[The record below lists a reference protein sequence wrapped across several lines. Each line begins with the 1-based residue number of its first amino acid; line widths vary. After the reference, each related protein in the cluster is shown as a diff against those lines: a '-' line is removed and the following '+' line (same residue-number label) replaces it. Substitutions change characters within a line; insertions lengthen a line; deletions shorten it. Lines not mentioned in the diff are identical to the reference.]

1 MGVTLGVP
9 AGTLVGAP
17 GDSISG
23 NSCGGR
29 TAYVSNR
36 SGSGGRT
43 THESDCSCSSGRI
56 AHEADR
62 RGSAAAAQLIRIC
75 LGSYLGS
82 VSTYSLFIVRT

>member
-29 TAYVSNR
+29 TAYESNR

-43 THESDCSCSSGRI
+43 AHESDCSCSGGRI

-62 RGSAAAAQLIRIC
+62 RAAAAQLISEV
-75 LGSYLGS
+75 LPWF
-82 VSTYSLFIVRT
+82 VDTWAA

>member
-1 MGVTLGVP
+1 MGLTLGVP

-29 TAYVSNR
+29 TA
-36 SGSGGRT
+36 
-43 THESDCSCSSGRI
+43 HESDCSCSGGRI

-62 RGSAAAAQLIRIC
+62 RAAAAQLIIEV
-75 LGSYLGS
+75 LPWF
-82 VSTYSLFIVRT
+82 VDTWAA

>member
-1 MGVTLGVP
+1 MLGVP

-29 TAYVSNR
+29 TAYESNR

-43 THESDCSCSSGRI
+43 AHESDCSCSGGRI

-62 RGSAAAAQLIRIC
+62 RAAAAQLISEV
-75 LGSYLGS
+75 LPWF
-82 VSTYSLFIVRT
+82 VDTWAA